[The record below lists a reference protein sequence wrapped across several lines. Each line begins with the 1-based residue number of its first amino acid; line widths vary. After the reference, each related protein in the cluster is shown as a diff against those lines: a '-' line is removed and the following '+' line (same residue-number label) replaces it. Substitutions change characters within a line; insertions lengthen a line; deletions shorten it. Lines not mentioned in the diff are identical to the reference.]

1 MSEQMDIEMKKQA
14 EQDQKELEKL
24 RNHVASP
31 EEKALEHKVEEQ
43 RITLVDGKDTE
54 YEFIILDEL
63 QVNGKQYLALVSCDE
78 KDEKSSGNDMGGDM
92 DDITVVE
99 KHGDAPNMSL
109 SAVTDTEE
117 LLAVSM
123 ELEKKYGHLTNVKE
137 DIV

>member
-43 RITLVDGKDTE
+43 RITLVDGK
-54 YEFIILDEL
+54 EFIILDEL

-117 LLAVSM
+117 LLAVSR

>member
-1 MSEQMDIEMKKQA
+1 MSEQMNMEKKKQA
-14 EQDQKELEKL
+14 EQDQKELENLKH
-24 RNHVASP
+24 HVASP
-31 EEKALEHKVEEQ
+31 EEKALEHNVEEQ

-78 KDEKSSGNDMGGDM
+78 KDEKSSGNDMGGD
-92 DDITVVE
+92 ITVVE